1 MKANHL
7 SAHHRRMD
15 LKRRMQLRILA
26 SIFSEQFGWLS
37 AADMTPVNSW
47 YSCLLV
53 RFSVDRSQ
61 GRYSNAF
68 RFINIAMA
76 AAQIVRL
83 WRAGIFLHNSVYF
96 WWFFTPGRVGLLET
110 KKMPQRGKTWKI
122 SRHRWLKCC
131 CAFDAIN
138 FQINK
143 ISLIQGKM
151 VSFDPQFV
159 EIQGPVDS
167 NISKRQKWIEI

>member
-1 MKANHL
+1 MRTTDAWTWNEECSWEFLHL
-7 SAHHRRMD
+7 FLVSSLVDYLLLIWHRWIVD
-15 LKRRMQLRILA
+15 IPAFL
-26 SIFSEQFGWLS
+26 FG
-37 AADMTPVNSW
+37 
-47 YSCLLV
+47 
-53 RFSVDRSQ
+53 VDRSQ

-83 WRAGIFLHNSVYF
+83 WRADIFLHNSVYF

-167 NISKRQKWIEI
+167 NISKRQKWIEILKKMF